1 MQTVNLLVTYVT
13 GSSEDVAMAGV
24 QLLQSLVA
32 ALAPVL
38 DMPGWTT
45 VIQGLSLASSADH
58 FSAIFNPR

>member
-1 MQTVNLLVTYVT
+1 MQTVYLLVSYVT

-32 ALAPVL
+32 TLAPVL
-38 DMPGWTT
+38 DAPGWIT

-58 FSAIFNPR
+58 FSASFNPR